1 VITATRDEVLAWG
14 APSELDMAWTTRGD
28 LECGTGATSR
38 RLVVLPLRG
47 SHNVP
52 GADVVLQ
59 FPGIS

>member
-1 VITATRDEVLAWG
+1 VITATRDEVLAWE
-14 APSELDMAWTTRGD
+14 APPELDMAWTARGD
-28 LECGTGATSR
+28 LECGTGVTSR